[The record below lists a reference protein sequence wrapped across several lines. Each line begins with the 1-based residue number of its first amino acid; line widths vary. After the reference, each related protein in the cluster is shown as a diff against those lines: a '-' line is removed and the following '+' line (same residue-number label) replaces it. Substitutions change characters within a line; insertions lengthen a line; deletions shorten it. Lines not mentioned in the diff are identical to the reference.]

1 MFAWNWKLRRQIQ
14 IKKKTW
20 KLGIMGLIMKLV
32 GCKSKY
38 NRKLKKKRKMKGRKM
53 STCGY
58 WYMITSWRSSIYMM
72 WNIDHTQK
80 RQKLLNNNVTRSRVS
95 PVIKAVLNLLDYK
108 ANKLPNT
115 STVNNMN
122 IQIDF
127 VPWEKFW
134 RTLPKLVHFVK
145 MMLINNHCKKLLQL
159 CLTRHKLNLIPY

>member
-1 MFAWNWKLRRQIQ
+1 
-14 IKKKTW
+14 
-20 KLGIMGLIMKLV
+20 
-32 GCKSKY
+32 
-38 NRKLKKKRKMKGRKM
+38 
-53 STCGY
+53 
-58 WYMITSWRSSIYMM
+58 MI

-127 VPWEKFW
+127 VP
-134 RTLPKLVHFVK
+134 
-145 MMLINNHCKKLLQL
+145 
-159 CLTRHKLNLIPY
+159 